1 MSVFTAEWLG
11 LREPYDGAA
20 RNRSVLEA
28 VAAEFEG
35 RYAVTVADLAAGT
48 GSTFRAIS
56 PRLPAEQTWR
66 LYDIDMGLL
75 AGPSAPKHGARF
87 QRITIDLNEDLEFA
101 LEAPLDLVTASA
113 LFDLTSGAWVERL
126 VTEAAVRNLPVYAAL
141 TYDGRVTLSP
151 SDPEDT
157 NVISVVNHH
166 QFRDKGFGAALGPG
180 AAPFCIK
187 RFRGVGYEVTSGRA
201 DWTFNTSDHE
211 MQLQLLAGWA
221 AAARTMGIVPR
232 WRLQDW
238 LARRRDLVLSSRSS
252 MQIGHVDFFARPT
265 TTR

>member
-20 RNRSVLEA
+20 RNRAVLEA
-28 VAAEFEG
+28 VAGEFEG

-48 GSTFRAIS
+48 GSTFRAIAS
-56 PRLPAEQTWR
+56 RLPAEQTWR

-75 AGPSAPKHGARF
+75 AGPAAPKHGARF
-87 QRITIDLNEDLEFA
+87 QRIVLDLAEDLEFA

-113 LFDLTSGAWVERL
+113 LFDLTSGAWVERF
-126 VTEAAVRNLPVYAAL
+126 VTEVAVRNLPVYAAL

-151 SDPEDT
+151 PDPEDT
-157 NVISVVNHH
+157 NIITAVNHH

-187 RFRGVGYEVTSGRA
+187 RFRSVGYEVTSGRA
-201 DWTFNTSDHE
+201 DWEFTTRDQE
-211 MQLQLLAGWA
+211 MQLQLLNGWA

-232 WRLQDW
+232 WRLQGW
-238 LARRRDLVLSSRSS
+238 LARRRDLILSARSS
-252 MQIGHVDFFARPT
+252 MTVGHIDFFARPT
-265 TTR
+265 TMR